1 MSLRT
6 PSKIVG
12 SAMCPPY
19 IVRYVTH
26 GAAIK
31 YSNITKSLKGKP
43 MAVPW
48 GTTSVTYIGFTG
60 YSEIMEF
67 PDIDKGSM
75 YELIN
80 SLPPSL
86 IDRMRKEGEE
96 FADTKEGV
104 ILTLFVYELE

>member
-12 SAMCPPY
+12 SITSVPY
-19 IVRYVTH
+19 VVRFVTH

-31 YSNITKSLKGKP
+31 YSSIVKTLNRKRMI
-43 MAVPW
+43 VPR
-48 GTTSVTYIGFTG
+48 GTTVVTYIGFTG
-60 YSEIMEF
+60 YREIMEF
-67 PDIDKGSM
+67 PNINKGSM
-75 YELIN
+75 YELIK
-80 SLPPSL
+80 SLPPSV